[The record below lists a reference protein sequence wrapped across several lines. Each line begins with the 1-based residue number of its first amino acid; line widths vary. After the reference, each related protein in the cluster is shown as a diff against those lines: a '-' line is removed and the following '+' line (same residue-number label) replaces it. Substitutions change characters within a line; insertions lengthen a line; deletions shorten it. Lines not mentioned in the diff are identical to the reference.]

1 MSCAKYEK
9 LQHVASKLEKV
20 TFLCQKCHIIL
31 EIIQNTDGP
40 HVFMYYL
47 GNNCQHGPDFNRIC
61 WKLWYPKTPERMGT
75 FWSIFGK
82 FWILTSL
89 GYHKTCVFSTIWT
102 RLYLGAINLEWW
114 PKYGTPIGMFFTH
127 PTGNY
132 SISTC
137 NEVMNN

>member
-40 HVFMYYL
+40 YVFMYYL
-47 GNNCQHGPDFNRIC
+47 GNNCQHGPDFNRNCGIPRT
-61 WKLWYPKTPERMGT
+61 LRVGT

-82 FWILTSL
+82 F
-89 GYHKTCVFSTIWT
+89 
-102 RLYLGAINLEWW
+102 
-114 PKYGTPIGMFFTH
+114 
-127 PTGNY
+127 
-132 SISTC
+132 
-137 NEVMNN
+137 